1 MKDTRNGAHT
11 QQQLTGG
18 EASELALAGSD
29 GIDRRN
35 FLSCTACADTRLLWT
50 GAGFSFVQVSHIG
63 FNEAANQDLIGRL
76 KLALALDKVD
86 RLPVAPDLP

>member
-1 MKDTRNGAHT
+1 MKDTRNEAHT

-35 FLSCTACADTRLLWT
+35 SLSCTACADTRLLWT
-50 GAGFSFVQVSHIG
+50 GAGFSFVQVSDSHIG
-63 FNEAANQDLIGRL
+63 FNEAAKQDLIGRL
-76 KLALALDKVD
+76 RLALDKGN